1 MLLDGYSSFALYS
14 AGFGVIGAWRS
25 PASALALGARGRR
38 FESCRPDLFYI
49 YILYSQ
55 QMQRFYVGSTE
66 NVERRFQEHNA
77 GKSKSTR
84 AGVPWTLIH
93 TETFETRAEA
103 MLRERKIKARGIK
116 RYLSDISSVVP
127 G

>member
-55 QMQRFYVGSTE
+55 NAQRYYVGSTAD
-66 NVERRFQEHNA
+66 VARRLEEHNA
-77 GKSKSTR
+77 GKSKSTH
-84 AGVPWTLIH
+84 AGAPWRLIH
-93 TETFETRAEA
+93 TESFETRSDA
-103 MLRERKIKARGIK
+103 MLRERKIKSRGIG
-116 RYLSDISSVVP
+116 RYLSDIGLTSP